1 MIMIAW
7 SPFGPSMNRQATV
20 NRGRFLAVLGLA
32 SSLALSFWTYGG
44 GRTMCETVGL
54 TWRGCRCGVIVEALP
69 WAIITLVWVLF
80 LRRYYSP
87 GIVIAAIALAFAVGS
102 VSSELWI
109 LHDENKFIETATAS
123 GKRQGRPRAWP
134 NSIAALVYIP
144 GKGVHATD

>member
-1 MIMIAW
+1 M
-7 SPFGPSMNRQATV
+7 

-32 SSLALSFWTYGG
+32 ISLALSFWTYGI

-54 TWRGCRCGVIVEALP
+54 TWRGCRCG
-69 WAIITLVWVLF
+69 AILGAFTLTITALVWIVL
-80 LRRYYSP
+80 LRRHYSP
-87 GIVIAAIALAFAVGS
+87 GIVVAAIALTFAAGS

-109 LHDENKFIETATAS
+109 LHDENEFIETATAS
-123 GKRQGRPRAWP
+123 GERQGRPRAWP